1 MSREIELNSEH
12 AQTHATTESSSN
24 NSFSQEDSLEEEL
37 DDIENELGFD
47 NNEGDEKSES
57 NDGNFNEFAL
67 KHISEL
73 LINLL
78 TNEDKNV
85 VFHLNNNFQQL
96 SDKLDIL
103 NEHQKNMIKVMEE
116 NTKVNKVVAKL
127 LEKMVNKN

>member
-24 NSFSQEDSLEEEL
+24 NSFSDDDSLEDEL
-37 DDIENELGFD
+37 DDIENELGLD
-47 NNEGDEKSES
+47 NNDDKSET

>member
-1 MSREIELNSEH
+1 MSRQIELNSEN

-24 NSFSQEDSLEEEL
+24 NSFSDDNSLEDEL
-37 DDIENELGFD
+37 DDIENELGLD
-47 NNEGDEKSES
+47 NYDDKNET

-96 SDKLDIL
+96 SDKLDIF

-127 LEKMVNKN
+127 LEKMVNKTF

>member
-1 MSREIELNSEH
+1 M
-12 AQTHATTESSSN
+12 
-24 NSFSQEDSLEEEL
+24 
-37 DDIENELGFD
+37 
-47 NNEGDEKSES
+47 
-57 NDGNFNEFAL
+57 
-67 KHISEL
+67 

-85 VFHLNNNFQQL
+85 VYHLNNNFQQL

>member
-1 MSREIELNSEH
+1 
-12 AQTHATTESSSN
+12 
-24 NSFSQEDSLEEEL
+24 
-37 DDIENELGFD
+37 
-47 NNEGDEKSES
+47 
-57 NDGNFNEFAL
+57 
-67 KHISEL
+67 L

-85 VFHLNNNFQQL
+85 VYHLNSNFQLL

-127 LEKMVNKN
+127 LEKSLSKNQ

>member
-12 AQTHATTESSSN
+12 AQTNVTTDSEDTSD
-24 NSFSQEDSLEEEL
+24 SFDENSLEDEL
-37 DDIENELGFD
+37 DEIENEIELD
-47 NNEGDEKSES
+47 GDKSET
-57 NDGNFNEFAL
+57 NDGSFNEFAL

-78 TNEDKNV
+78 TNEDKNIV
-85 VFHLNNNFQQL
+85 YYLNNNFQQL

-127 LEKMVNKN
+127 LEKNLSKN

>member
-12 AQTHATTESSSN
+12 AQTHATTESSSD
-24 NSFSQEDSLEEEL
+24 NSFSEDNSLDDEL
-37 DDIENELGFD
+37 DDIENELGF
-47 NNEGDEKSES
+47 NNDEEKSET

-85 VFHLNNNFQQL
+85 VYHLNNNFQQL

>member
-12 AQTHATTESSSN
+12 AQTHATTESSSD
-24 NSFSQEDSLEEEL
+24 NSFSDDDSLEEEL
-37 DDIENELGFD
+37 EDIENELGLD
-47 NNEGDEKSES
+47 NNDDKSET

-78 TNEDKNV
+78 TIEDKNV

-127 LEKMVNKN
+127 LEKMVNKPF